1 MESLQE
7 KVLETN
13 SKRRKITMKDWFNA
27 YSDQIRAII
36 DAIYAFVLGI
46 FNKEVPEAEDAW
58 NKYFGE

>member
-1 MESLQE
+1 
-7 KVLETN
+7 
-13 SKRRKITMKDWFNA
+13 MKDWFNA